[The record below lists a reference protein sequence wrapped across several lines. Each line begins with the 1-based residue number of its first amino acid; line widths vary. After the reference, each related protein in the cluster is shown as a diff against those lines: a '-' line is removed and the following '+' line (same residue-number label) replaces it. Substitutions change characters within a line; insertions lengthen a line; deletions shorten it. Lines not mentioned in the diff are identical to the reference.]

1 MVLFPDT
8 DPHMAEGAA
17 VMLFY
22 QVGELF
28 QAYAVG
34 KSRKSISA
42 MMDIA
47 PDYANVEQPD
57 GTLEQVFPDDIAVGT
72 VIVVK
77 PASACPST
85 ASSSKAR
92 RSSIPPPLP
101 ASRSPARPKPETI
114 SSAAA
119 ST

>member
-1 MVLFPDT
+1 
-8 DPHMAEGAA
+8 
-17 VMLFY
+17 
-22 QVGELF
+22 
-28 QAYAVG
+28 
-34 KSRKSISA
+34 

-47 PDYANVEQPD
+47 PDYANVEQAD

-77 PASACPST
+77 PGERVPIDGVIVEAKPSST
-85 ASSSKAR
+85 
-92 RSSIPPPLP
+92 PPHSR
-101 ASRSPARPKPETI
+101 ASRSPARPRPATI

>member
-1 MVLFPDT
+1 
-8 DPHMAEGAA
+8 
-17 VMLFY
+17 
-22 QVGELF
+22 
-28 QAYAVG
+28 
-34 KSRKSISA
+34 

-77 PASACPST
+77 PGERVLST
-85 ASSSKAR
+85 ASSSRAR
-92 RSSIPPPLP
+92 HSSIPPPLP
-101 ASRSPARPKPETI
+101 ESRSPARPKLETI

>member
-1 MVLFPDT
+1 M
-8 DPHMAEGAA
+8 
-17 VMLFY
+17 
-22 QVGELF
+22 
-28 QAYAVG
+28 G

-77 PASACPST
+77 PGERVPIDGVIVEGETQLDT
-85 ASSSKAR
+85 AA
-92 RSSIPPPLP
+92 LP